1 MTLIVA
7 IPADHGIVFGS
18 DTQVTAGAVRSTG
31 TKIFPLN
38 AHGSWGASG
47 ELALIQRVAE
57 RVACLPA
64 PVQQLPGLRDTLTG
78 FVKEAMTS
86 LLAVHFR
93 TQFFLKSPD
102 DLLSLHPADFLFVDR
117 ALEDAARLLRE
128 REVEMLAGNPR
139 P

>member
-1 MTLIVA
+1 VSIPTYHA
-7 IPADHGIVFGS
+7 IRFCWNN
-18 DTQVTAGAVRSTG
+18 QVTAGAVRSTA

-38 AHGSWGASG
+38 AHGSWRASG
-47 ELALIQRVAE
+47 ELPLIHRVAE
-57 RVACLPA
+57 RLACLPT